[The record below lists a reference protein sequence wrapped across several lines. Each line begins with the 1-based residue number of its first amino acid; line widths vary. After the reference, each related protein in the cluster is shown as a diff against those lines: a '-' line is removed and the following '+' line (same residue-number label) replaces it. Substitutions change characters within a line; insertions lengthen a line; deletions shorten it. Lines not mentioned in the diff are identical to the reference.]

1 MAAAPHPATGV
12 GRGQPR
18 MSPPLLEVDRLYHRY
33 GGEVAV
39 RGISFDVQAGEF
51 ISVVGP
57 SGCGKTTTLKA
68 IAGLVHPT
76 SGDIRVDGR
85 SILADPPRKR
95 PCSLVFQSLALFP
108 HMTVAENLAFPLESL
123 GMDKAGREE
132 KVRDMCRL
140 VDLAEPLLERTPGQL
155 SGGQRQRV
163 ALARSLI
170 YDPRLL
176 LLDEPLSAIDFQLR
190 RQLRKMLSDLH
201 RRIGKTFLY
210 VTHSLEEALSLSDH
224 VVVMKDGEILQIG
237 TPDEIYRTPVNRFVG
252 EFMGDANVIEVRGD
266 GDGARYRADAL
277 GGTVEVTG
285 SAGLSGGYLLLR
297 AHEVELSREA
307 AASNAF
313 RGQVFNR
320 YDLGSAIEY
329 SVALE
334 NTNHHLSCLMEKTPD
349 AEFSPGD
356 TLYAQWRPESGII
369 VRD

>member
-1 MAAAPHPATGV
+1 
-12 GRGQPR
+12 
-18 MSPPLLEVDRLYHRY
+18 MSEPLLEVDRLHHRY
-33 GGEVAV
+33 GDGVAV
-39 RGISFDVQAGEF
+39 HEISFDVAAGEF

-76 SGDIRVDGR
+76 AGDIRVEGR

-123 GMDKAGREE
+123 GVERAKREQR
-132 KVRDMCRL
+132 VRDMCAL
-140 VDLAEPLLERTPGQL
+140 VDLDDSLLGRPPGQL

-210 VTHSLEEALSLSDH
+210 VTHSLEEALSLSDR
-224 VVVMKDGEILQIG
+224 VVVMKDGEILQVG
-237 TPDEIYRTPVNRFVG
+237 TPDDIYGHPVNRFVG
-252 EFMGDANVIEVRGD
+252 EFMGDANVVAVRADSEPG
-266 GDGARYRADAL
+266 RYRADEL
-277 GGTVEVTG
+277 GCTIQVTANG
-285 SAGLSGGYLLLR
+285 GLDAGYLLLR
-297 AHEVELSREA
+297 AHEIGLARDPG
-307 AASNAF
+307 
-313 RGQVFNR
+313 RGNSVAGEVFNR
-320 YDLGSAIEY
+320 YDLGGSIEY
-329 SVALE
+329 SLALRD
-334 NTNHHLSCLMEKTPD
+334 TSFHLSCLMEKSPE
-349 AEFSPGD
+349 AEFYPGD
-356 TLYAQWRPESGII
+356 KVYAQWRPEAGII
-369 VRD
+369 VPD

>member
-1 MAAAPHPATGV
+1 MN
-12 GRGQPR
+12 Q
-18 MSPPLLEVDRLYHRY
+18 PLLEVERLYHRY
-33 GGEVAV
+33 GEGVAV

-68 IAGLVHPT
+68 IAGLIAPT
-76 SGDIRVDGR
+76 SGDIRIEGR

-123 GMDKAGREE
+123 GVEKSKREQR
-132 KVRDMCRL
+132 VREMCSL
-140 VDLAEPLLERTPGQL
+140 VDLADTFLTRRPGQL

-176 LLDEPLSAIDFQLR
+176 LLDEPLSSIDFQLR

-237 TPDEIYRTPVNRFVG
+237 TPDEIYGRPVNRFVG
-252 EFMGDANVIEVRGD
+252 EFMGDANVVSVRAD
-266 GDGARYRADAL
+266 GEAGSYRAEEL
-277 GGTVEVTG
+277 GNTVEVTG
-285 SAGLSGGYLLLR
+285 NAGLDAGFLLLR
-297 AHEVELSREA
+297 AHEIGLAREPQRR
-307 AASNAF
+307 NAV

-320 YDLGSAIEY
+320 YDLGGSVEY
-329 SVALE
+329 SLSVE
-334 NTNHHLSCLMEKTPD
+334 GTGFHLSCLMEKSPD

-356 TLYAQWRPESGII
+356 TVYAEWRSDAGII

>member
-1 MAAAPHPATGV
+1 
-12 GRGQPR
+12 
-18 MSPPLLEVDRLYHRY
+18 MSQPLLEVDRLYHRY
-33 GGEVAV
+33 GDEVAV
-39 RGISFDVQAGEF
+39 RGISFGVQAGEF

-68 IAGLVHPT
+68 IAGLVYPT
-76 SGDIRVDGR
+76 SGDIRVEGR

-123 GMDKAGREE
+123 GVDKGAREE
-132 KVRDMCRL
+132 KVREMCRL
-140 VDLAEPLLERTPGQL
+140 LELADTLLERTPGQL

-237 TPDEIYRTPVNRFVG
+237 TPDAIYKTPVNRFVG
-252 EFMGDANVIEVRGD
+252 EFMGDANVIEVRAD
-266 GDGARYRADAL
+266 GSDGRYRADAL
-277 GGTVEVTG
+277 GGDVQVVG
-285 SAGLSGGYLLLR
+285 NAGLSGGYLLLR
-297 AHEVELSREA
+297 AHEIELSSEPGKQ
-307 AASNAF
+307 NAY

-329 SVALE
+329 SLAIE
-334 NTNHHLSCLMEKTPD
+334 DTDQHLSCLMEKSPD

-356 TLYAQWRPESGII
+356 KVYAQWRADSGII
-369 VRD
+369 VKD

>member
-1 MAAAPHPATGV
+1 
-12 GRGQPR
+12 
-18 MSPPLLEVDRLYHRY
+18 MSQPLLEVDRLYHSY
-33 GGEVAV
+33 GDSAAV
-39 RGISFDVQAGEF
+39 REISFTVQAGEF

-68 IAGLVHPT
+68 IAGLVQPT
-76 SGDIRVDGR
+76 SGDIRIEGR

-123 GMDKAGREE
+123 GMDKAQRME
-132 KVRDMCRL
+132 KVQEMCRL
-140 VDLAEPLLERTPGQL
+140 VELPEALLERTPGQL
-155 SGGQRQRV
+155 SGGQQQRV

-190 RQLRKMLSDLH
+190 RQLRKTLSDLH

-237 TPDEIYRTPVNRFVG
+237 SPDDIYNHPVNRFVG
-252 EFMGDANVIEVRGD
+252 EFMGDANVIDVHAD
-266 GDGARYRADAL
+266 GQKGVFRSEDL
-277 GGTVEVTG
+277 GGSIKIERG
-285 SAGLSGGYLLLR
+285 ADLGAGYLLLR
-297 AHEVELSREA
+297 AHEIRLAREPRFA
-307 AASNAF
+307 NAF
-313 RGQVFNR
+313 RSTVFNR

-329 SVALE
+329 SLSLE
-334 NTNHHLSCLMEKTPD
+334 ESGFNLSCLMEKSAG
-349 AEFSPGD
+349 AEFAPGE
-356 TLYAQWRPESGII
+356 TVYAEWQPACGII
-369 VRD
+369 VSG